1 MSSQNT
7 PPSKRERREAA
18 RAERIEREQS
28 AAASD
33 ARRRRLLQLGGLL
46 VGAVVV
52 VVIAIVVSTG
62 GGKSGGG
69 SSNIT
74 GAADTKALI
83 GGIPQKGITLG
94 KPDAP
99 VTIVEFADPQCPFCK
114 QYTLNE
120 LPTVIQQYVRTGKAK
135 MDLRWLTFIGPD
147 SVTAAGVLEAAGQ
160 QNKMW
165 NAADLLYRN
174 QGEENTGYVTDA
186 FLTNVL
192 KGVGADAPKAIAGA
206 GSPYVS
212 QQINAA
218 KLMATRYAV
227 NATPTILVGPT
238 GGTLKKDTESAPT
251 AAGIGKMIDAAQ
263 GASGT

>member
-46 VGAVVV
+46 AGAVVV

-114 QYTLNE
+114 EYTLNE
-120 LPTVIQQYVRTGKAK
+120 LPTVIQKYVRTGKAK

-147 SVTAAGVLEAAGQ
+147 SVTGAGVLEAAGQ

-174 QGEENTGYVTDA
+174 QGEENSGYMTDA

-206 GSPYVS
+206 GSSYVS
-212 QQINAA
+212 QQIGAA
-218 KLMATRYAV
+218 KTLSSRYAV
-227 NATPTILVGPT
+227 TGTPTILVGPT
-238 GGTLKKDTESAPT
+238 GGTLKKDAESAPT